1 MFQADLE
8 KRARERLAEANAAIA
23 LAEARAQAEVRRTQ
37 IETENH
43 TKQAQS
49 RVENEI
55 LKERNATAMQVCIAH
70 IFLCVFC
77 TWCWTVIFSF
87 CHIRVQ
93 YRSSKNKLSELI
105 FVSFLSFFL
114 FSFLVCV
121 D

>member
-55 LKERNATAMQVCIAH
+55 LKERNATAMQVST
-70 IFLCVFC
+70 VFC
-77 TWCWTVIFSF
+77 VCFTLGNCLCCSIRRAQHRSTKSAF
-87 CHIRVQ
+87 CD
-93 YRSSKNKLSELI
+93 Y
-105 FVSFLSFFL
+105 FCF
-114 FSFLVCV
+114 
-121 D
+121 